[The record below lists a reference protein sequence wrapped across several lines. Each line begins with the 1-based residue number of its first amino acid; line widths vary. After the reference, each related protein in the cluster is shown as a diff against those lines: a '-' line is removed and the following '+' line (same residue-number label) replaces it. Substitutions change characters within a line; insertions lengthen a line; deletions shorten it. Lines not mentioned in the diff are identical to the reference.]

1 MIRKNWH
8 KANMRILLVG
18 GAVRNTL
25 LGLPVRDRDYL
36 VLGATVEDFLAA
48 HPGAKPVGKTFPVV
62 IHQGQEFCFPRGE
75 TLEDDL
81 RLRDFT
87 INAMALDERG
97 KLFCHP
103 HALEDLR
110 ARVLRPCSPSS
121 LADDPLRVFRA
132 ARLLC
137 ELPGFS
143 AHPELLE
150 AMRALGPEQLGQAY
164 AERVGQEA
172 LKACATCRPGDFL
185 RLLDRTG
192 CLSPWLAEL
201 EGASGIPGGPPQYH
215 DSSVLEHTARIMD
228 RVAAMPEGD
237 GLTVWMALCHDLG
250 KVATPKDI
258 LPRHIGHEERG
269 EALAEALGQ
278 RLRLTAR
285 HIRCGALAA
294 RWHMLAGR
302 YPELRPATR
311 VDLLL
316 RLKARGAL
324 REVFRMSAA
333 DKNMPGQGHLPEAL
347 LDLDAIL
354 SVALPPH
361 LRDQGE
367 KSGQVLHQLQAK
379 SVELRIR
386 NSKSPE

>member
-1 MIRKNWH
+1 
-8 KANMRILLVG
+8 MRILLVG

-36 VLGATVEDFLAA
+36 VLDATVEEFLAA

-87 INAMALDERG
+87 VNAMALDPEGR
-97 KLFCHP
+97 LFCHP
-103 HALEDLR
+103 QALEDLQ
-110 ARVLRPCSPSS
+110 AKVLRPASADS
-121 LADDPLRVFRA
+121 LRLDPLRAYRA

-137 ELPGFS
+137 QLPGFA

-150 AMRALGPEQLGQAY
+150 AMGALGPESLGQAY

-172 LKACATCRPGDFL
+172 LKACATPRPGDFL

-192 CLSPWLAEL
+192 CLEPWLAEL
-201 EGASGIPGGPPQYH
+201 QGASDIPGGPPQYH

-237 GLTVWMALCHDLG
+237 SLTVWMALCHDLG
-250 KVATPKDI
+250 KVTTPRDI

-269 EALAEALGQ
+269 EGLAASLGQ
-278 RLRLTAR
+278 RLRLPAR
-285 HIRCGALAA
+285 FIRCGALAA

-302 YPELRPATR
+302 YTELRPATR

-324 REVFRMSAA
+324 REVFRLAAA
-333 DKNMPGQGHLPEAL
+333 DKNLPGEGHLPVAL
-347 LDLDAIL
+347 LDLE
-354 SVALPPH
+354 SALAVRLPAEQCD
-361 LRDQGE
+361 LGE
-367 KSGQVLHQLQAK
+367 KSGDMLRQLQAK
-379 SVELRIR
+379 AVSVRIR
-386 NSKSPE
+386 SAATHE

>member
-1 MIRKNWH
+1 
-8 KANMRILLVG
+8 MRILLVG

-36 VLGATVEDFLAA
+36 VLDAAVEDFLAA

-62 IHQGQEFCFPRGE
+62 IHQGQEFSFPRGQ

-87 INAMALDERG
+87 VNAMALDERG

-103 HALEDLR
+103 QALDDLR

-121 LADDPLRVFRA
+121 LRDDPLRAYRA

-143 AHPELLE
+143 PHAELPE
-150 AMRALGPEQLGQAY
+150 AMRSLGPERLGQAF

-172 LKACATCRPGDFL
+172 LKACATGRPGDFL
-185 RLLDRTG
+185 RLLDSTG
-192 CLSPWLAEL
+192 CLAPWLAEL
-201 EGASGIPGGPPQYH
+201 EGASGIPGGPPKYH

-228 RVAAMPEGD
+228 RVAAMPGGD
-237 GLTVWMALCHDLG
+237 ALTVWMALCHDLG
-250 KVATPKDI
+250 KVTTSKDI

-269 EALAEALGQ
+269 ETLAATLGQ
-278 RLRLTAR
+278 RLRLPAR
-285 HIRCGALAA
+285 HSQCGALAA

-302 YPELRPATR
+302 YTELRPATR
-311 VDLLL
+311 VDLLM

-324 REVFRMSAA
+324 REVFRLAAA
-333 DKNMPGQGHLPEAL
+333 DKNLPGQGHLPEAL
-347 LDLDAIL
+347 LDLEA
-354 SVALPPH
+354 ALAVRLPAQ
-361 LRDQGE
+361 LRDQGAR
-367 KSGQVLHQLQAK
+367 SGDMLRQLQAK
-379 SVELRIR
+379 AVSVRMR
-386 NSKSPE
+386 NSSAPE